1 MLNLA
6 EILKAKCKENTYSFM
21 GILTALRESAEQKQ
35 PFIGYHQVYQFY
47 YSPTTNLITVN
58 DSMDL
63 QFEYNRDKITSL
75 VSAISRPI
83 NWDCKSLCSSIKRM
97 SERTDKCVA
106 VNGRMVEVNKFQG
119 KYILTLDGQMSVY
132 PSADAVIEVIKGS
145 CGDEE

>member
-1 MLNLA
+1 M
-6 EILKAKCKENTYSFM
+6 
-21 GILTALRESAEQKQ
+21 
-35 PFIGYHQVYQFY
+35 YQFY

-63 QFEYNRDKITSL
+63 QFEYDRDTATSI
-75 VSAISRPI
+75 VSALSHRI
-83 NWDCKSLCSSIKRM
+83 NWDIKSLCSSIKRM

-106 VNGRMVEVNKFQG
+106 VNGRMVDVKKFQD